1 MPAYRPCICT
11 IQDRARAVILESH
24 REVIPFYELEK
35 AGAFTDGNPNG
46 IAFATARLAA
56 GTAAARDMVVDAWRA
71 SADVGVGYPMINVR
85 DIESGK
91 HILTRDD
98 FGRD

>member
-1 MPAYRPCICT
+1 M
-11 IQDRARAVILESH
+11 E
-24 REVIPFYELEK
+24 
-35 AGAFTDGNPNG
+35 
-46 IAFATARLAA
+46 
-56 GTAAARDMVVDAWRA
+56 DMT
-71 SADVGVGYPMINVR
+71 VGYPVIPLR